1 MSSRNIKRLRRQREK
16 SVQRRAKL
24 AKRKGRQGGSVVLR
38 KPFDWREFGGKIL
51 RGIRFLL
58 VLSLLGAIF
67 VGPYYAWRYL
77 QKTDILFKINRVSV
91 YGDIHYIPQERI
103 NELTETALDQNLI
116 GLDMREYQRNIL
128 SEPWI
133 RSVKLRRKWFEELE
147 VVLVEER
154 PVAIWNKTQLI
165 DKKAHTFVPNEIPK
179 RDWIELEGPE
189 DEKRLMLDRLGE
201 ILPTLRRAEIP
212 LKRLALDDRHSW
224 SLELKNGVLVILG
237 SEDFKVRFQRFIN
250 HFQEPDLLERVTS
263 IDFRYKNGFS
273 VKWKDGASLDKE

>member
-1 MSSRNIKRLRRQREK
+1 MMREREK
-16 SVQRRAKL
+16 AVQRRVKSAR
-24 AKRKGRQGGSVVLR
+24 RKGRPGGGVVFKKR
-38 KPFDWREFGGKIL
+38 FDWREFSRKIF
-51 RGIRFLL
+51 RAIRFLS
-58 VLSLLGAIF
+58 VLSLLIGIF

-103 NELTETALDQNLI
+103 NELTKTAIDQNLI
-116 GLDMREYQRNIL
+116 GLDMRAYQRNIL

-154 PVAIWNKTQLI
+154 PVAIWNQTQLI
-165 DKKAHTFVPNEIPK
+165 DKKAHTFVPSIIPE

-189 DEKRLMLDRLGE
+189 DEKRLVLNRLGE
-201 ILPTLRRAEIP
+201 VLPVLRRAGFE
-212 LKRLALDDRHSW
+212 LKRLSLDERHSW
-224 SLELKNGVLVILG
+224 SFVLANGVRVILG
-237 SEDFKVRFQRFIN
+237 SEDFQMRFQRFIN
-250 HFQEPDLLERVTS
+250 HFQDPELMELISS

-273 VKWKDGASLDKE
+273 VKWKEGASLDEASE